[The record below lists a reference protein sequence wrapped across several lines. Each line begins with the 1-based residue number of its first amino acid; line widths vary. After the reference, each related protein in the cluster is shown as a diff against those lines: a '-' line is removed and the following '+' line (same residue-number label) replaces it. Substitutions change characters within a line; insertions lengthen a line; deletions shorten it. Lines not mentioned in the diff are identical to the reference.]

1 MKATGKKMA
10 VVLMNGSAL
19 SVNWA
24 AKNAEAILDAWYS
37 GEEGGTAIGRT
48 LVGDN
53 NPSGHLPVT
62 FYTGVD
68 QLPLFDDYSMAG
80 RTYRYFTG
88 KPLYPFGHGLS
99 YTRFAYGGLIVAP
112 SLKAGDPLGVDV
124 TVKNIGARYGEAVP
138 QLYLGFPGAAG
149 QPLRALRGVSRVALK
164 AGERRKVH
172 FDLSPRDLSSVTVAG
187 DRVVAPGVYQIT
199 VGEGQPDTGAVVVE
213 GKFAVT
219 GSAALP
225 Q

>member
-1 MKATGKKMA
+1 MA

-19 SVNWA
+19 SANWA
-24 AKNAEAILDAWYS
+24 AANANAILDAWYP
-37 GEEGGTAIGRT
+37 GEEGGSAIGQT
-48 LVGDN
+48 LAGDN

-68 QLPLFDDYSMAG
+68 QLPAFDDYSMAS

-99 YTRFAYGGLIVAP
+99 YTRFAYNGLKVAP

-124 TVKNIGARYGEAVP
+124 TVKNSGARSGDAVP

-149 QPLRALRGVSRVALK
+149 QPLRALRGISRVTLQ
-164 AGERRKVH
+164 AGESRNIH
-172 FDLSPRDLSSVTVAG
+172 FDLSPRDLSSVTAAG
-187 DRVVAPGVYQIT
+187 DRVVAPGSYRIT
-199 VGEGQPDTGAVVVE
+199 VGEGQPETGAVIAD
-213 GKFAVT
+213 GKFTVT
-219 GSAALP
+219 GSTALP